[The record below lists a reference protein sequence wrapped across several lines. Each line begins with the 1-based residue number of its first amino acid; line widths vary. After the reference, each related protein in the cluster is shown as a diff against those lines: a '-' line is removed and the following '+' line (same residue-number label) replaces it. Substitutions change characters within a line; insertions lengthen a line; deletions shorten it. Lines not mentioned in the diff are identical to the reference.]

1 MFNAVLILRSCRFSV
16 TEQPRDPSPQSHLF
30 WKNKSTMERGR
41 SVPRDVFTQPGVII
55 QPDCWLWVKWWEM
68 GFWWRPCLERLG
80 EFMSSST
87 PSPPP
92 HLVPL
97 SRVEVGEKLEEG
109 KGWVEGEK
117 WTNAL
122 DYNEEELSQEIAWPY
137 INHAEA
143 MGDLPAGPEHSRAPV
158 GLPGESKSRNKTSD
172 HDRIAPY
179 SQGGLHISALTLS
192 PTAILMVR
200 DPWSSPWPLKRTPK
214 PLTPNSALIFY
225 CQF

>member
-30 WKNKSTMERGR
+30 WKNKSTMERGH

-87 PSPPP
+87 PCLP
-92 HLVPL
+92 HLAPL
-97 SRVEVGEKLEEG
+97 SRVEVGEKREEG
-109 KGWVEGEK
+109 KGWVEGGK
-117 WTNAL
+117 WTNVL
-122 DYNEEELSQEIAWPY
+122 DYNEEELSQEIAWPC

-172 HDRIAPY
+172 HDRIAPC
-179 SQGGLHISALTLS
+179 SQGGLRISALTLS
-192 PTAILMVR
+192 PTAILMVQ
-200 DPWSSPWPLKRTPK
+200 DPWSLPWPLKRTPK